1 MANEHVPGQHPAP
14 EVVKGM
20 LIMAV
25 AVLTLPGLDAFAKLA
40 AESVPVGEIAWFRF
54 IFQTLVL
61 LPFVLWR
68 HRGWPRVHR
77 LPVHALRGALMA
89 LATLLFFAAL
99 ARMPMAEAIAIFFVE
114 PLILTLFSALFLG
127 ETVGWRRVAAI
138 LVGFAGALLVIR
150 PSYAAFGTAALL
162 PLGTAVCFA
171 GYLALSR
178 SLSRDGDALT
188 MQFTTGVVGGIV
200 MTMALVAGWAVD
212 ITVLNPVVPDG
223 NALVLMVGMGVVA
236 TTGHLL
242 LTQAFRFAP
251 AGILAPFQYLEIISA
266 TALGYLVFGD
276 LPDDLTVIGV
286 AIIVGSGLYIFHR
299 ERMNARSSPREVP
312 VP

>member
-286 AIIVGSGLYIFHR
+286 TIIVGSGLYIFHR

>member
-188 MQFTTGVVGGIV
+188 MQVTTGVVGGIV
-200 MTMALVAGWAVD
+200 MTMALVAGGAVD

-286 AIIVGSGLYIFHR
+286 TIIVGSGLYIFHR

>member
-1 MANEHVPGQHPAP
+1 MANERAPGQHPAP

-54 IFQTLVL
+54 IFQTLAL
-61 LPFVLWR
+61 SPLVLWR
-68 HRGWPRVHR
+68 HRGWPRVNR

-138 LVGFAGALLVIR
+138 LVGFTGALLVIR
-150 PSYAAFGTAALL
+150 PNYAEFGTAALL

-188 MQFTTGVVGGIV
+188 MQFTTGVVGSIV
-200 MTMALVAGWAVD
+200 MTMALVVGWGVN

-276 LPDDLTVIGV
+276 IPDDLTVIGV
-286 AIIVGSGLYIFHR
+286 TVIVGSGLYIFHR
-299 ERMNARSSPREVP
+299 ERMDARRPP
-312 VP
+312 HDAPAP